1 VSAISLGSFND
12 RLFSGKTFEKNILS
26 MILDDLQEWFLG
38 LWNGDDYKSENKL
51 IHDAAPHILESILA
65 MSCDEL
71 GNFTCKFSVNGSEYT
86 LAKLP
91 EAITFTLST
100 ELPPGNVKSL
110 NFESLD
116 QLRARCL
123 KLYFEHCQKSDMAID
138 LRTLNLSFND
148 LCGINFENRKLSLD
162 DINYIISLNKTIVEG
177 KTTRFFSV
185 SKSFEPSD
193 SSHDEINLVGA
204 IVVDKDGNQIS
215 DKTPLDESLGGD
227 ASTCF
232 PDGIIRNNL
241 GLNRYVDS
249 VAFIAALHA
258 AKTSNYILDFTTL
271 KQVKDGPPKDARAEK
286 KADNSEFAAFTI
298 GRLVASLNY
307 KGCVLNER
315 SLNIIQKWGGNALNI
330 EGAFL
335 GEHELTYETIHE
347 RFPKMLVNDRP
358 DLCSPEKK

>member
-1 VSAISLGSFND
+1 
-12 RLFSGKTFEKNILS
+12 
-26 MILDDLQEWFLG
+26 
-38 LWNGDDYKSENKL
+38 
-51 IHDAAPHILESILA
+51 
-65 MSCDEL
+65 
-71 GNFTCKFSVNGSEYT
+71 
-86 LAKLP
+86 
-91 EAITFTLST
+91 
-100 ELPPGNVKSL
+100 
-110 NFESLD
+110 
-116 QLRARCL
+116 
-123 KLYFEHCQKSDMAID
+123 MAID

-358 DLCSPEKK
+358 SLEKYLTCARQKKNNFTVNLSQFDLSGAIQRKAAFIEEDWNNGNFISTERISRGVIDNIDFRSNILNENDIEFMKKAI